1 MEQSNPALSTL
12 IEKLIMIKKEKMM
25 LMSFTKKE
33 ISIFI
38 ISLIGFILSVFGLF
52 DGATE
57 SIYSFLYSNLG
68 YTETKGTAFGPIW
81 FYNTNVNISA
91 IFGREA
97 YILFGVFFIIH
108 YIIIKNYF
116 DLTWFSFTFIGAF
129 FFVLF
134 FKFLY
139 QDIVPTKFLHTS
151 ITQGILFPSGHA
163 FLSVIMSFL
172 FYWEIIKKG
181 RSKAYRNFIGS
192 FMIFLISI
200 NSLSRI
206 FLNRHSVD
214 DIIGGWSLATIWLIF
229 SIFINKMMQ
238 KSLNK

>member
-1 MEQSNPALSTL
+1 M
-12 IEKLIMIKKEKMM
+12 KYK
-25 LMSFTKKE
+25 SFRTKE
-33 ISIFI
+33 IYIFI
-38 ISLIGFILSVFGLF
+38 IFLIGFILSAFGLF
-52 DGATE
+52 SGATD

-129 FFVLF
+129 FFLLF

-139 QDIVPTKFLHTS
+139 QDIGPTKFLHTS

-172 FYWEIIKKG
+172 LYWEITKKG
-181 RSKAYRNFIGS
+181 RSKAYRNFVGS
-192 FMIFLISI
+192 FMIFLVSI

-214 DIIGGWSLATIWLIF
+214 DIIGGWSLAVIWLLF
-229 SIFINKMMQ
+229 SLYICKLMQNKFN
-238 KSLNK
+238 SSNK